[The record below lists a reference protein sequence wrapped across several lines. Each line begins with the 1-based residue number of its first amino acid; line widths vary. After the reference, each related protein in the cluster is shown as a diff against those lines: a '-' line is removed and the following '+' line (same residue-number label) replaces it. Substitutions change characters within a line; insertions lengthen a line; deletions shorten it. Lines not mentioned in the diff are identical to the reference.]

1 MQHKAS
7 LPFWY
12 MIFEALISDAP
23 LSIHS
28 CQWDINGLE
37 TNSSVNLSAFE
48 PDSVVSIEV
57 TCTDEGGLNDTFNT
71 SLVLD
76 DEYPVIDNYED
87 TRIINPGLFQWD
99 LNVSDDHDNNLR
111 VYWTSNKSGDWWY
124 TGSNLQTS
132 FYGSPNPVSY
142 THLRAHET

>member
-1 MQHKAS
+1 M
-7 LPFWY
+7 
-12 MIFEALISDAP
+12 
-23 LSIHS
+23 
-28 CQWDINGLE
+28 
-37 TNSSVNLSAFE
+37 
-48 PDSVVSIEV
+48 VSIEV

-87 TRIINPGLFQWD
+87 TMIINPGLFQWD

-132 FYGSPNPVSY
+132 FYGSPNLNSVNDNISERHKQRNPTSYWLAAEVSDDVG
-142 THLRAHET
+142 HVNKWKLDDSVIR